1 MNENTPIPDG
11 AGGRDPHPHG
21 ADEHVAD
28 RHVADEHVADRV
40 RQYAGQTSQV
50 PVPDLQTL
58 LARSRRHRLRWLPG
72 VAAAAL
78 VALGS
83 VGLWQVLSSAD
94 STPVA
99 GEGPIA
105 EVFDVPTYDWDGAG
119 MDALVSGVLAFT
131 DDGCPLMVAAE
142 QATPVVFPDAVGVR
156 YQNGV
161 RAIAHEDGRVFAI
174 EGQEFS
180 YAGGYGDD
188 PRWSD
193 FCGGEPA
200 REGAVVNDDPAQDAL
215 SSVPPI
221 PQQELPDAPSSDAAL
236 GYFEVPTFEWDGEDG
251 GDGAVLTGT
260 LTFDGDCPVVVAH
273 VEGSA
278 TRVGALFP
286 HAEGHRNPDDPSGA
300 MVRMEFPDGSGMGL
314 LEGEPIEA
322 GGGYGPSGV
331 DTWQRLCGEI
341 EVDDT
346 FMIMDTDPTGDGTF
360 DFEAAGVSSFDI
372 ATFDLA
378 DRDIHFQALIHGVLT
393 SDSFELS
400 PPVTFPNAIGVEYPS
415 GVRAIAHQDGRIY
428 AIEGRPFVYGGG
440 AGEVH
445 DEPAL
450 PFLTI
455 VPPLPD
461 GEPIVVPTR
470 VVAQHETGGEPLSGT
485 LAIDANGCATIETS
499 EETVGIVLPNA
510 VGLEQDDGSVTI
522 ETFTVDGTVDVHRDG
537 DTASLIG
544 TFEGAGHPAWHPMCG
559 AVDAVLLATGS

>member
-1 MNENTPIPDG
+1 MNENTPSPDG

-58 LARSRRHRLRWLPG
+58 LARSRRRRLRWLPG
-72 VAAAAL
+72 VAAAAV

-83 VGLWQVLSSAD
+83 VALWQVLSSSD
-94 STPVA
+94 TTPVA

-105 EVFDVPTYDWDGAG
+105 EVFDIPTYDWDGAG

-200 REGAVVNDDPAQDAL
+200 REGVVVNDDPAQDAL

-286 HAEGHRNPDDPSGA
+286 HAEGHRNPDDPPGA

-331 DTWQRLCGEI
+331 DTWHRLCGQV

-346 FMIMDTDPTGDGTF
+346 FMVMDTDPTGDVAEGETGIFEVPSRPDPGTF
-360 DFEAAGVSSFDI
+360 ARREGELLIIDGCPTLDGQAGLLLPDARGFRSPGGPFIQAAAS
-372 ATFDLA
+372 
-378 DRDIHFQALIHGVLT
+378 
-393 SDSFELS
+393 
-400 PPVTFPNAIGVEYPS
+400 
-415 GVRAIAHQDGRIY
+415 
-428 AIEGRPFVYGGG
+428 GGG
-440 AGEVH
+440 FQEVTNGE
-445 DEPAL
+445 
-450 PFLTI
+450 FLS
-455 VPPLPD
+455 
-461 GEPIVVPTR
+461 
-470 VVAQHETGGEPLSGT
+470 LSGRG
-485 LAIDANGCATIETS
+485 ADAQARAAWDELCS
-499 EETVGIVLPNA
+499 H
-510 VGLEQDDGSVTI
+510 
-522 ETFTVDGTVDVHRDG
+522 VDVADVWHSG
-537 DTASLIG
+537 SL
-544 TFEGAGHPAWHPMCG
+544 P
-559 AVDAVLLATGS
+559 